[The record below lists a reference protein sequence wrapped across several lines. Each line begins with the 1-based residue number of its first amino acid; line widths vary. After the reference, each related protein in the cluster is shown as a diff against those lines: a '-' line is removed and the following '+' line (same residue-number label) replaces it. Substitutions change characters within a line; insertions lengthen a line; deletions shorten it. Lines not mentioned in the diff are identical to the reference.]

1 MKRRKLFALLM
12 TAAMAVSSMSM
23 AVNVFAEEDT
33 TEETAESEE
42 PAEGEPTAV
51 TTVGPDDGTK
61 YEMWSFVDL
70 HNEFYGKMVEK
81 WNEENPDKQIQI
93 TFSTYP
99 YADMHN
105 KLMMSLQAGS
115 GAPDL
120 CDIEIGQFP
129 NYSGDD
135 SPLYS
140 MNDALAPYE
149 DTMVQSRLDVY
160 SKADGTRLGV
170 PFHVGATVMYW
181 NADLL
186 ESYGLDYKSVKTW
199 DDYTKLGE
207 ELKEA
212 SNGEVYLTSV
222 DTGGVDWMWLA
233 MAENGEDWTGGPDG
247 TVNVQLDSVK
257 EMLTM

>member
-1 MKRRKLFALLM
+1 MKRRILFALLM

-33 TEETAESEE
+33 TEEAAESEE

-81 WNEENPDKQIQI
+81 WNEENPDKQIQV

-99 YADMHN
+99 YSDMHN

-222 DTGGVDWMWLA
+222 DTGGGSSVDCTGD
-233 MAENGEDWTGGPDG
+233 GERKNRQSG
-247 TVNVQLDSVK
+247 SVD
-257 EMLTM
+257 

>member
-105 KLMMSLQAGS
+105 KLTCCA
-115 GAPDL
+115 
-120 CDIEIGQFP
+120 
-129 NYSGDD
+129 
-135 SPLYS
+135 
-140 MNDALAPYE
+140 
-149 DTMVQSRLDVY
+149 R
-160 SKADGTRLGV
+160 
-170 PFHVGATVMYW
+170 
-181 NADLL
+181 
-186 ESYGLDYKSVKTW
+186 
-199 DDYTKLGE
+199 
-207 ELKEA
+207 
-212 SNGEVYLTSV
+212 
-222 DTGGVDWMWLA
+222 
-233 MAENGEDWTGGPDG
+233 
-247 TVNVQLDSVK
+247 
-257 EMLTM
+257 

>member
-33 TEETAESEE
+33 TEEAAESEE

-81 WNEENPDKQIQI
+81 WNEENPDKQIQV

-99 YADMHN
+99 YSDMHN

-149 DTMVQSRLDVY
+149 DNLRQAVQQCTDR
-160 SKADGTRLGV
+160 
-170 PFHVGATVMYW
+170 
-181 NADLL
+181 
-186 ESYGLDYKSVKTW
+186 
-199 DDYTKLGE
+199 
-207 ELKEA
+207 
-212 SNGEVYLTSV
+212 
-222 DTGGVDWMWLA
+222 
-233 MAENGEDWTGGPDG
+233 
-247 TVNVQLDSVK
+247 
-257 EMLTM
+257 